1 MPSSPAAY
9 ETIAKQVVYVD
20 SNIEPVFQT
29 ILQRGLSAAGYQI
42 DRTFDDPGTGLHAIG
57 LISTTPDKPPVLV
70 FRGADSLIDDV
81 AIADRRGV
89 GFNQFEVNKQA
100 LGNWLTQ
107 ISQDTAKNPRRLPP
121 DVVGHSLGGALTQL
135 TATEFT
141 SAIGDIVTFNSPG
154 VAQSTVNTFKQKAGA
169 GKNVTHYIVSGDFV
183 SLGGEAFLPGKVV
196 LQTYTNPIINPLLV
210 LEKHVQS
217 GLLTAPPSD
226 LTQTEIS
233 VDQLNSP
240 DFTFKDSDYLELL
253 AGLDFALPEIGR
265 ALLSRSSAEQL
276 RTAPGNS
283 SLGNLVAM
291 KTALD
296 PSAINN
302 LVGDD
307 TNNTAS
313 GFAGDD
319 IIIGNGGND
328 TLTGNKN
335 NDIISGGVGNDQLF
349 GGKGDD
355 NLNGGEGDDT
365 LIGGGGADLLIS
377 GAGRDVLVL
386 AAGAGTDTF
395 IDFQKGQD
403 LIGLSR
409 GLSFNQ
415 VRVTQGDFSTT
426 IEIASNGEILASI
439 AGISS
444 SPLTASDFIS
454 I

>member
-42 DRTFDDPGTGLHAIG
+42 DRTFDDPATGFHAIG

-70 FRGADSLIDDV
+70 FRGADSPVDDV
-81 AIADRRGV
+81 AIADRRGA
-89 GFNQFEVNKQA
+89 GFNQFEANKQA

-121 DVVGHSLGGALTQL
+121 DVLGHSLGGALTQL
-135 TATEFT
+135 AATEFT
-141 SAIGDIVTFNSPG
+141 STIGDIVTFNAPG
-154 VAQSTVNTFKQKAGA
+154 VEQSTVNTFKQKAGA
-169 GKNVTHYIVSGDFV
+169 GKNVTHYIVSGDYV
-183 SLGGEAFLPGKVV
+183 SLAGEAFLPGKVV

-210 LEKHVQS
+210 LEKHTQS
-217 GLLTAPPSD
+217 GLTDPPPGF
-226 LTQTEIS
+226 TQTEIS
-233 VDQLNSP
+233 VDQLNRP
-240 DFTFKDSDYLELL
+240 DFTFTDSDYLELL
-253 AGLDFALPEIGR
+253 AGLDFALPAVGTSLR
-265 ALLSRSSAEQL
+265 SRSSLEQL
-276 RTAPGNS
+276 RTAPGTS
-283 SLGNLVAM
+283 FFGITAAM
-291 KTALD
+291 QTALD
-296 PSAINN
+296 SSQANQ
-302 LVGDD
+302 LLGDD
-307 TNNTAS
+307 ANNTAS
-313 GFAGDD
+313 GFAGAD
-319 IIIGNGGND
+319 ILIGNGGND
-328 TLTGNKN
+328 TLTGNKD
-335 NDIISGGVGNDQLF
+335 NDIISGGIGNDQLF

-365 LIGGGGADLLIS
+365 LIGGAGADLLIS
-377 GAGRDVLVL
+377 GSGRDVLVL

-426 IEIASNGEILASI
+426 IEIASNGEVIASLPGIL
-439 AGISS
+439 S
-444 SPLTASDFIS
+444 SPLTATDFIA

>member
-9 ETIAKQVVYVD
+9 ETIAKQLVYID
-20 SNIEPVFQT
+20 DQRQFQT
-29 ILQRGLSAAGYQI
+29 LVQTGLSAAGYQI
-42 DRTFDDPGTGLHAIG
+42 DRTFDDPGTGFHAIG

-70 FRGADSLIDDV
+70 FRGTDSPVDDIANADP
-81 AIADRRGV
+81 RGA
-89 GFNQFEVNKQA
+89 GFNQFEANKQA

-121 DVVGHSLGGALTQL
+121 DLLGHSLGGAITQL
-135 TATEFT
+135 AATEFT
-141 SAIGDIVTFNSPG
+141 STIGDVVTFNSPG
-154 VAQSTVNTFKQKAGA
+154 VDQSTVNTFKQKAGA

-196 LQTYTNPIINPLLV
+196 LQTYTNPIVNPLLV
-210 LEKHVQS
+210 LDKHTQS
-217 GLLTAPPSD
+217 GLLSAPPPG
-226 LTQTEIS
+226 LIQTEIS
-233 VDQLNSP
+233 VDQLNRP
-240 DFTFKDSDYLELL
+240 DFTFTDSDYLELL
-253 AGLDFALPEIGR
+253 DGLDFALPALGKS
-265 ALLSRSSAEQL
+265 LLSRSSLEQL
-276 RTAPGNS
+276 RTAPGGS
-283 SLGNLVAM
+283 FLGNVVAM

-296 PSAINN
+296 PSEINN

-307 TNNTAS
+307 ANNTAS

-328 TLTGNKN
+328 TLSGNKN

-355 NLNGGEGDDT
+355 NLSGGEGDDT
-365 LIGGGGADLLIS
+365 LIGGMGADLLIS
-377 GAGRDVLVL
+377 GNGRDVLVL
-386 AAGAGTDTF
+386 AAGASTDTF

-415 VRVTQGDFSTT
+415 LRVTQGDFSTT
-426 IEIASNGEILASI
+426 IEIASNGEVLANIPGFLTSQ
-439 AGISS
+439 
-444 SPLTASDFIS
+444 LTASDFIT

>member
-9 ETIAKQVVYVD
+9 ETIAKQLVYID
-20 SNIEPVFQT
+20 NNPQSQT
-29 ILQRGLSAAGYQI
+29 LVQTGLSAAGYQI
-42 DRTFDDPGTGLHAIG
+42 DRTFDDPGTGFHAIG

-70 FRGADSLIDDV
+70 FRSADSLIDDV
-81 AIADRRGV
+81 ANADRRGV
-89 GFNQFEVNKQA
+89 GFNQFEANKEG

-121 DVVGHSLGGALTQL
+121 DVLGHSLGGGLAQL
-135 TATEFT
+135 AATEFT
-141 SAIGDIVTFNSPG
+141 STIGDIVTFNSPG
-154 VAQSTVNTFKQKAGA
+154 VSQSTVNTFKQKAGA

-210 LEKHVQS
+210 LDKHTQS
-217 GLLTAPPSD
+217 GLLTVPPPGF
-226 LTQTEIS
+226 TQTEIS
-233 VDQLNSP
+233 VDQLNRP
-240 DFTFKDSDYLELL
+240 DFTFTDSDYLELL
-253 AGLDFALPEIGR
+253 AGLDFALP
-265 ALLSRSSAEQL
+265 ALGTSLRSRSSLEQL
-276 RTAPGNS
+276 RTAPGS
-283 SLGNLVAM
+283 SFFGNVVAM

-296 PSAINN
+296 SSQANQ
-302 LVGDD
+302 LLGDD
-307 TNNTAS
+307 ANNTAS
-313 GFAGDD
+313 GFAGD
-319 IIIGNGGND
+319 
-328 TLTGNKN
+328 
-335 NDIISGGVGNDQLF
+335 DIISGGVGNDQLF

-365 LIGGGGADLLIS
+365 LIGGAGADILIS
-377 GAGRDVLVL
+377 GTGRDVLVL

-403 LIGLSR
+403 FIGLSR

-415 VRVTQGDFSTT
+415 LRVTQGDFSTT
-426 IEIASNGEILASI
+426 IEIVSNGEVLANILSV
-439 AGISS
+439 ST

>member
-9 ETIAKQVVYVD
+9 ETIAKQLVYVD
-20 SNIEPVFQT
+20 NNPLFQT
-29 ILQRGLSAAGYQI
+29 LVQTGLSAAGYQI
-42 DRTFDDPGTGLHAIG
+42 DRTFDDPGTGFHAIG

-81 AIADRRGV
+81 AIADKRGAGV
-89 GFNQFEVNKQA
+89 NQFEANKQA

-107 ISQDTAKNPRRLPP
+107 ISQDTAKNPGRLPP
-121 DVVGHSLGGALTQL
+121 DLLGHSLGGSLTQL
-135 TATEFT
+135 AATEFT
-141 SAIGDIVTFNSPG
+141 SAIGDVVTFNSPG
-154 VAQSTVNTFKQKAGA
+154 VSQSTVNTFKQKAGA
-169 GKNVTHYIVSGDFV
+169 GKNVTHYIVSGDYV
-183 SLGGEAFLPGKVV
+183 SLAGEAFLPGKVV

-210 LEKHVQS
+210 LEKHTQS
-217 GLLTAPPSD
+217 GLTDPPPGF
-226 LTQTEIS
+226 TQTEIS
-233 VDQLNSP
+233 VDQLNRP
-240 DFTFKDSDYLELL
+240 DFTFTDSDYLELL
-253 AGLDFALPEIGR
+253 GGLDFALPAVGTSLR
-265 ALLSRSSAEQL
+265 SRSSLEQL
-276 RTAPGNS
+276 RTAPGTS
-283 SLGNLVAM
+283 FFGITVAM
-291 KTALD
+291 QTALD
-296 PSAINN
+296 SSQANQ
-302 LVGDD
+302 LLGDD
-307 TNNTAS
+307 ANNTAS

-328 TLTGNKN
+328 TLTGNKS

-426 IEIASNGEILASI
+426 IEIASNGEVIASLPGIL
-439 AGISS
+439 S
-444 SPLTASDFIS
+444 SPLTATDFIA

>member
-9 ETIAKQVVYVD
+9 ETIAKQLV
-20 SNIEPVFQT
+20 NIDNNPQFQT
-29 ILQRGLSAAGYQI
+29 LVQTGLSAAGYQI
-42 DRTFDDPGTGLHAIG
+42 DRTFDDPGTGFHAIG

-70 FRGADSLIDDV
+70 FRSADSLIDDV
-81 AIADRRGV
+81 ANADRRGV
-89 GFNQFEVNKQA
+89 GFNQFEANKEG

-121 DVVGHSLGGALTQL
+121 DLLGHSLGGALTQL
-135 TATEFT
+135 AATEFT
-141 SAIGDIVTFNSPG
+141 STIGDIVTFNSPG
-154 VAQSTVNTFKQKAGA
+154 VSQSTVNIFKQKAGT
-169 GKNVTHYIVSGDFV
+169 GKNVTHYIVSGDYV

-210 LEKHVQS
+210 LEKHTQS
-217 GLLTAPPSD
+217 GLLTAPPPG

-233 VDQLNSP
+233 VDQLNRP
-240 DFTFKDSDYLELL
+240 DFTFTDSDYLELL
-253 AGLDFALPEIGR
+253 GGLDFALPAVGTSLR
-265 ALLSRSSAEQL
+265 SRSSLEQL
-276 RTAPGNS
+276 RTAPGTS
-283 SLGNLVAM
+283 FFGITAAM
-291 KTALD
+291 QTALD
-296 PSAINN
+296 SSEANQ
-302 LVGDD
+302 LLGDD
-307 TNNTAS
+307 ANNTAS
-313 GFAGDD
+313 GFAGAD
-319 IIIGNGGND
+319 ILIGNGGND
-328 TLTGNKN
+328 TLSGNKDS
-335 NDIISGGVGNDQLF
+335 DIISGGIGNDQLF

-365 LIGGGGADLLIS
+365 LIGGAGADLLIS

-386 AAGAGTDTF
+386 GAGANTDTF

-444 SPLTASDFIS
+444 SPLTARVFFSLW
-454 I
+454 